1 VRNTAVVILL
11 MRIVLTTTCKWTL
24 TRCHGQDRVRNEPV
38 ARRLRRPHEV
48 RTRSRAL
55 PALHR
60 GGRRAGR
67 QHLRQ
72 PDVRD
77 ADEHAFAA
85 AWRRH
90 PKWVVSRSLESVGP
104 NARIIR
110 DDLENAIRRIRDE
123 IDGEIEVAGPTL
135 AHSLT
140 KLGLIDEYRV
150 YLHPVVLGTG
160 TPYLTEA
167 PPLRLVSCDRVD
179 SDVVRLKYIPA

>member
-1 VRNTAVVILL
+1 MA
-11 MRIVLTTTCKWTL
+11 RIVFGMNQSLDGYVDHTKFAP
-24 TRCHGQDRVRNEPV
+24 R
-38 ARRLRRPHEV
+38 
-48 RTRSRAL
+48 
-55 PALHR
+55 PALFRHFI
-60 GGRRAGR
+60 GEAEGQAGSIYGSR
-67 QHLRQ
+67 MYEIMRYWDDDH
-72 PDVRD
+72 PDWD

-150 YLHPVVLGTG
+150 HLHPVVLGTG